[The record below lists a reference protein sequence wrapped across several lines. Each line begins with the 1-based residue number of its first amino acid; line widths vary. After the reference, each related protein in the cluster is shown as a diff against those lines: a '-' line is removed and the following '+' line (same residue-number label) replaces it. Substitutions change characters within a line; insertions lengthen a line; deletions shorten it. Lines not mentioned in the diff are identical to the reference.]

1 MIVLA
6 LEKNEA
12 EKLAVALKYDKESE
26 EAPKVVAKGRGEV
39 AKNIVEKGKESGVES
54 IENPIL
60 AKDLMM
66 LELQE
71 EIPEALYQAVAEV
84 MAYIYRLDSESK
96 W

>member
-6 LEKNEA
+6 ETNNEA
-12 EKLAVALKYDKESE
+12 EKLAVALKYDKESG

-39 AKNIVEKGKESGVES
+39 AKNIVERGKESGIKSV
-54 IENPIL
+54 ENPLL

>member
-12 EKLAVALKYDKESE
+12 EKLAVALKYDKESG

>member
-6 LEKNEA
+6 ETNNEP
-12 EKLAVALKYDKESE
+12 EKLAVALKYDKESG

-39 AKNIVEKGKESGVES
+39 AENIVEKGKESGVES
-54 IENPIL
+54 VENPVL

>member
-1 MIVLA
+1 MA

-12 EKLAVALKYDKESE
+12 EKLAVALKYDKESG